1 MASTWDIISSVLF
14 LAIFI
19 AAVCTST
26 PSGYSKSLRL
36 TNPCFF
42 LSDFVSKFAHLLDG
56 QKTSTTTNLQS
67 RGVSYDPTASRVKI
81 QTNRAAPSREEY
93 ISNMQGAF
101 KRGAHNIKA
110 HSNAFA
116 FKKGS
121 PEGTPPPEKKGFV
134 RTKKLD

>member
-1 MASTWDIISSVLF
+1 MTLASSFSFSYLLRTSIPLTMASTWDIISSVLF
-14 LAIFI
+14 LAVFI
-19 AAVCTST
+19 AAVYF
-26 PSGYSKSLRL
+26 G
-36 TNPCFF
+36 
-42 LSDFVSKFAHLLDG
+42 SKFAHLLDG
-56 QKTSTTTNLQS
+56 QKTSTTSTLQS

-121 PEGTPPPEKKGFV
+121 PEGSPSLEKKGFV

>member
-1 MASTWDIISSVLF
+1 MPSFS
-14 LAIFI
+14 FI
-19 AAVCTST
+19 QFSL
-26 PSGYSKSLRL
+26 GYHFFRSFFSDLYRRRVYVNPL
-36 TNPCFF
+36 WGLQIPQIDHPCFF

-56 QKTSTTTNLQS
+56 QKTSTTTSLQS

-121 PEGTPPPEKKGFV
+121 PEGTP
-134 RTKKLD
+134 